1 MIKSPAN
8 RNELLAVF
16 SQVAEGFTATGNRVT
31 QYEARISPL
40 LAALTDTLQR
50 DPWANSALR
59 RDHPFLQFVEDHT
72 ARLREMLRLQ
82 VGEMLSYQRKNRFRL
97 KFDDALMV
105 YVYGKVKAGK
115 SSFGNYIAWG
125 HPCPDAAL
133 KSQLELKPAFFCE
146 VDSGK
151 TENMSAEKMVHQ
163 QHFSVG
169 VSETT
174 SAIQGFTLPGLTWID
189 SPGIHSVTAENGRL
203 AQEYSDAADL
213 IIYLTS
219 SSSPGRKSDLEVM
232 REVVEKNKPMMVLI
246 PASDIIDEDEDD
258 DGNPVS
264 QLIMKSD
271 SDRADQENYVS
282 ESLSALVDSHK
293 AGVTVQSISV
303 EYARQGAETERNAR
317 WQESGLKTFAETV
330 TRITQSDGL
339 RMKQR
344 TPLINH
350 KNVCDYLTRS
360 GDEIIALLDEVAA
373 GLDDAAQKLHQEY
386 ERLCLELE
394 QRLQPKIE
402 RLIDRYAMDNRQ
414 YSSHCSRV
422 WEEEIATSKAALLTQ
437 VQQGFDQLTLN
448 LNQLD
453 VIDEAIPG
461 FEKRVERIAFHSR
474 LGENVGK
481 AGGAAVGTA
490 IGALMGSIV
499 PGIGTAIGATV
510 GGLLGGMFGGYGGGK
525 IGENFNSTEYEDIE
539 VGDNRVEVALRTR
552 NMFSKRAERELGAVT
567 VMLEN
572 ASYGDI
578 KAWLTEIHTALT
590 ALQLELRSQ
599 HLDLKKELLN
609 NELT

>member
-1 MIKSPAN
+1 
-8 RNELLAVF
+8 
-16 SQVAEGFTATGNRVT
+16 
-31 QYEARISPL
+31 
-40 LAALTDTLQR
+40 
-50 DPWANSALR
+50 
-59 RDHPFLQFVEDHT
+59 
-72 ARLREMLRLQ
+72 
-82 VGEMLSYQRKNRFRL
+82 
-97 KFDDALMV
+97 
-105 YVYGKVKAGK
+105 
-115 SSFGNYIAWG
+115 
-125 HPCPDAAL
+125 
-133 KSQLELKPAFFCE
+133 
-146 VDSGK
+146 
-151 TENMSAEKMVHQ
+151 
-163 QHFSVG
+163 
-169 VSETT
+169 
-174 SAIQGFTLPGLTWID
+174 
-189 SPGIHSVTAENGRL
+189 
-203 AQEYSDAADL
+203 
-213 IIYLTS
+213 
-219 SSSPGRKSDLEVM
+219 
-232 REVVEKNKPMMVLI
+232 
-246 PASDIIDEDEDD
+246 
-258 DGNPVS
+258 
-264 QLIMKSD
+264 
-271 SDRADQENYVS
+271 
-282 ESLSALVDSHK
+282 VDSHK

-317 WQESGLKTFAETV
+317 WQESGLKMFAETV
-330 TRITQSDGL
+330 TRIAQSDGL

-414 YSSHCSRV
+414 YLSHCSRV
-422 WEEEIATSKAALLTQ
+422 WEEEITTSKAALLTQ

-453 VIDEAIPG
+453 MIDEAIPG

-552 NMFSKRAERELGAVT
+552 NILSKRAERELGAVT